1 MDYLL
6 QFEDLTR
13 SFISHL
19 NIGLPTLPGVD
30 LTAPETV
37 GDLNLGSTFG
47 DINLGSDFS
56 GLGSSE
62 FLNNLGSSNFLND
75 LGSSGQSFGSAG
87 DFGSSDWI
95 DVTLNGLGL

>member
-56 GLGSSE
+56 S
-62 FLNNLGSSNFLND
+62 
-75 LGSSGQSFGSAG
+75 G
-87 DFGSSDWI
+87 DFGSTFDHFGSTDFGSDFGGFGST
-95 DVTLNGLGL
+95 DLLDLNLGGLNLPGLTG

>member
-56 GLGSSE
+56 GLGSSD
-62 FLNNLGSSNFLND
+62 FLNQLGSSDFGSTFGDLGSSNF
-75 LGSSGQSFGSAG
+75 GSGGFSF
-87 DFGSSDWI
+87 
-95 DVTLNGLGL
+95 LNGVAAQ